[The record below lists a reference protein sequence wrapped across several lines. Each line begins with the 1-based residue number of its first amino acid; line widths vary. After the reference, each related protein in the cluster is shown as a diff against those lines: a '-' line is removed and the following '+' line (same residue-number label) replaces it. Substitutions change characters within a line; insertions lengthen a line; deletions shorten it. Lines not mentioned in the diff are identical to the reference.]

1 MPKILILTS
10 EFPPQPGGIGNHAY
24 HLARGLQGN
33 GYEVVLVCDRR
44 SEDGEAEREF
54 DEGLSFQVVRIPRK
68 KIIFFSYLD
77 RIRKAFALG
86 KEADIV
92 LASGKFSLWMG
103 AFLSLFLKRR
113 FIAVVHG
120 SEIRLPNVILRKLTE
135 FSLKRYER
143 VIAVSNYTK
152 SLMGH
157 LRLKKIHV
165 IPNGFEM
172 EVPEVCSVK
181 KDPMPILITV
191 GNVTQRK
198 GQQNVIRALPVL
210 LKKYPDLE
218 YHIVGI
224 PTDKTKLEKL
234 ALGLGVEKSVMF
246 YGKVDEESKQEL
258 LLQADVFVMLSEK
271 TKRGDVEGFGIAIL
285 EANAL
290 GVPGIGARD
299 CGIEDAIKDGV
310 SGRLVNNKS
319 PMELEEALTEIL
331 RNYQSYSQ
339 DAKDW
344 AEGFTWE
351 RVIGAYLGVL
361 EGEI

>member
-24 HLARGLQGN
+24 HLAKGLQGN
-33 GYEVVLVCDRR
+33 GDEVVLVCDRR
-44 SEDGEAEREF
+44 SETGEEEREF

-68 KIIFFSYLD
+68 KIILFSYLD
-77 RIRKAFALG
+77 RVRKAFALG

-103 AFLSLFLKRR
+103 AFMSFFLKRR

-120 SEIRLPNVILRKLTE
+120 SEIRLPNPILRKLTE
-135 FSLKRYER
+135 FSLKRYEA

-157 LRLKKIHV
+157 LRLKNIHV

-172 EVPEVCSVK
+172 EVVEVGRVK
-181 KDPMPILITV
+181 EDPMPILITV

-198 GQQNVIRALPVL
+198 GQHNVIQALPVL

-234 ALGLGVEKSVMF
+234 ALDLGVEKSVVF
-246 YGKVDEESKQEL
+246 YGKVEEERKREL

-299 CGIEDAIKDGV
+299 CGIEDAIADGF
-310 SGRLVNNKS
+310 SGKLIENHN
-319 PMELEEALTEIL
+319 PQQLEAAIAEIL
-331 RNYQSYSQ
+331 NDYSGYSGW
-339 DAKDW
+339 AKVW
-344 AEGFTWE
+344 SKNFVWE
-351 RVIGAYLGVL
+351 KVIEEYLKNL
-361 EGEI
+361 KRME

>member
-24 HLARGLQGN
+24 HLAKGLQGN
-33 GYEVVLVCDRR
+33 GDEVVLVCDRR
-44 SEDGEAEREF
+44 SETGEEEREF
-54 DEGLSFQVVRIPRK
+54 DEGVEFQVVRIPRK

-77 RIRKAFALG
+77 RVRKAFALG

-103 AFLSLFLKRR
+103 AFLSFFLKKR

-120 SEIRLPNVILRKLTE
+120 SEIRLPNAILRKLTE

-172 EVPEVCSVK
+172 EVVEVGRVRE
-181 KDPMPILITV
+181 DPMPILITV

-198 GQQNVIRALPVL
+198 GQHNVIQALPVL

-246 YGKVDEESKQEL
+246 YGKVEEESKREL
-258 LLQADVFVMLSEK
+258 LLQADMFVMLSEK

-351 RVIGAYLGVL
+351 RVIRLYLGIL
-361 EGEI
+361 KE

>member
-44 SEDGEAEREF
+44 SETGEEEREF
-54 DEGLSFQVVRIPRK
+54 DEGVEFQVVRIPRK

-77 RIRKAFALG
+77 RVRKAFALG

-103 AFLSLFLKRR
+103 AFLSFFLKKR

-135 FSLKRYER
+135 FSLKRYEA

-172 EVPEVCSVK
+172 EVVEVGRVRE
-181 KDPMPILITV
+181 DPMPILITV

-198 GQQNVIRALPVL
+198 GQHNVIQALPVL

-224 PTDKTKLEKL
+224 PTDKAKLEKL
-234 ALGLGVEKSVMF
+234 ALALGVEKSVMF
-246 YGKVDEESKQEL
+246 YGKVEEESKREL